1 MVSIGLQ
8 QLYCAEDLCFC
19 QAGAEH
25 GAQRLL
31 VARLGGGRAAE
42 RAERVGEDHA
52 RALKERGKLL
62 TGRLGGFQ
70 LQQKG
75 GARGGAALGDQA
87 EQLAR
92 ALVVLADGPAGGS
105 LTSTQRERMVGSRTL
120 AFSAQK
126 RKAA

>member
-1 MVSIGLQ
+1 MCIR
-8 QLYCAEDLCFC
+8 D
-19 QAGAEH
+19 
-25 GAQRLL
+25 
-31 VARLGGGRAAE
+31 RLGGGRAAE
-42 RAERVGEDHA
+42 RTERVGEDHA

-92 ALVVLADGPAGGS
+92 ALVVLADGPRRRELDLHAC
-105 LTSTQRERMVGSRTL
+105 LLYTS
-120 AFSAQK
+120 
-126 RKAA
+126 